1 MRERM
6 QMNRWNVRTAVSIIF
21 AIAANPSPAQ
31 GQPLT
36 EAGDAVVL
44 MTTYGDG
51 RTVHDVVTRT
61 ARTAWTPVFPKLP
74 GSDSVAGEPPVTAIK
89 YRRALSDDGKVTVA
103 VSVLRGQAHEKE
115 QQIAT
120 VIVERGAPVMVDALR
135 GVGVAPVTL
144 RLTALSP
151 TTLYPATAL
160 NRTAGL
166 DIVSIEVLQEPN
178 PRYEV
183 TVRNV
188 SSQPAL
194 NFHVV
199 AYRGDRRALFGNQG
213 HRDGSPIVAPNGL
226 YSFTLDP
233 AREMR
238 SNSGEWAPGSHDS
251 IEIAAV
257 LWEDGTIEGDPQPM
271 AAVLGLY
278 MGRAAQL
285 ARAIAV
291 LKAVRVFENPQR
303 AKLALQGHIEQLS
316 IEPDTAVL
324 AAARERLRHLENIDE
339 RQVIG
344 AVRTGMVTTRS
355 GVLDDLREAPDDGVG
370 FQRRLADLI
379 ALYEKWQIR
388 FDGR

>member
-6 QMNRWNVRTAVSIIF
+6 WMRSTLLTAVSTVL

-44 MTTYGDG
+44 MTTYADG

-89 YRRALSDDGKVTVA
+89 YRRVLGDHGAVTVG

-115 QQIAT
+115 QPVAT
-120 VIVERGAPVMVDALR
+120 VVVERGTPVMVDALR
-135 GVGVAPVTL
+135 NVGVAPVTL
-144 RLTALSP
+144 RLIALSP
-151 TTLYPATAL
+151 TTLYPPKAL

-183 TVRNV
+183 TVRNL

-199 AYRGDRRALFGNQG
+199 AYRENRRALAGNQG
-213 HRDGSPIVAPNGL
+213 HRDASPVVAPNGT
-226 YSFTLDP
+226 YSFVLDP
-233 AREMR
+233 ARVMR
-238 SNSGEWAPGSHDS
+238 GNSGEWAPASHDS

-257 LWEDGTIEGDPQPM
+257 LWEDGTIEGDPEPM
-271 AAVLGLY
+271 AAALGLY

-291 LKAVRVFENPQR
+291 LKAVRGFENTQR
-303 AKLALQGHIEQLS
+303 ARLALQGQIERLS
-316 IEPDTAVL
+316 IEPDTAAL
-324 AAARERLRHLENIDE
+324 ATIRERLRHLENIDE

-344 AVRTGMVTTRS
+344 AVRTGMASTRS
-355 GVLDDLREAPDDGVG
+355 GVLDDLREAPDDAIG
-370 FQRRLADLI
+370 FQQRLADL
-379 ALYEKWQIR
+379 LTVYEKWQIR
-388 FDGR
+388 FEGR